1 MGNSGSSG
9 VQISVNPAQ
18 SNEGFHLAGS
28 TITGSV
34 NVQLKQD
41 VSPEDMNLQ
50 VQFKGKEK
58 SHVRYYDT
66 ITIPDGDGTT
76 STRQVPRDTYAERNI
91 IEINIPLG
99 SAISGT
105 NEAMTAGSY
114 SYPFQF
120 QLPDHLP
127 TSMFASDNDGGD
139 CCIKYKIKAEIKGK
153 KAWRSKDEDV
163 EIYVLAKPPS
173 SEKISYFVQPV
184 TVNIKTCCCFSRGD
198 ITFGA
203 AADDTRVG
211 KNESIKV
218 DFGCKNE
225 ATTEIQY
232 VEAYVKQYI
241 SWNANGRDNHTDHE
255 LVTQQFMETD
265 DMGARTKD
273 EMQQLSSNADN
284 QFASRG
290 IDDLFREI
298 KTMVTEGSNSISL
311 HIPHD
316 AKSSYNG
323 LLINV
328 SHVLKI
334 KIKTSGFSTNPES
347 EIPVQ
352 IVTPDSVSTEQTE
365 DDIALEP
372 SAPVLDGWN
381 LDEVTIAAPA
391 STPTNMVYG
400 GGVAGEEEIVVEP
413 LGIDEMGGGEAT
425 LQSLLKKLGSSVSAK
440 ATIAD
445 RIADDNWDSVFASLQ
460 PRDFAAILGKVTIDF
475 DQAEV
480 ADMVASK
487 IPNFSSAHVVA
498 AYRIVAEWVREQVVR
513 KLLPHTKDL
522 ETNSNVILSELT
534 DWERICLE
542 RDFETN
548 MSNSFA

>member
-1 MGNSGSSG
+1 
-9 VQISVNPAQ
+9 
-18 SNEGFHLAGS
+18 
-28 TITGSV
+28 
-34 NVQLKQD
+34 
-41 VSPEDMNLQ
+41 
-50 VQFKGKEK
+50 
-58 SHVRYYDT
+58 
-66 ITIPDGDGTT
+66 
-76 STRQVPRDTYAERNI
+76 
-91 IEINIPLG
+91 
-99 SAISGT
+99 
-105 NEAMTAGSY
+105 
-114 SYPFQF
+114 
-120 QLPDHLP
+120 
-127 TSMFASDNDGGD
+127 
-139 CCIKYKIKAEIKGK
+139 
-153 KAWRSKDEDV
+153 
-163 EIYVLAKPPS
+163 VLAKPPS

>member
-1 MGNSGSSG
+1 MGNSGSSA
-9 VQISVNPAQ
+9 VNISVNPSQ
-18 SNEGFHLAGS
+18 SNEGFYLAGS

-34 NVQLKQD
+34 NVQLKED

-58 SHVRYYDT
+58 SHVRYNDN
-66 ITIPDGDGTT
+66 DGDGGTT
-76 STRQVPRDTYAERNI
+76 HRNEYAERNI
-91 IEINIPLG
+91 IEIDLPLG
-99 SAISGT
+99 SATGGT
-105 NEAMTAGSY
+105 NEAMSAGSY

-120 QLPDHLP
+120 QLPDYLP
-127 TSMFASDNDGGD
+127 TSMSATDDGGE
-139 CCIKYKIKAEIKGK
+139 CRIKYKIKAEIKGK
-153 KAWRSKDEDV
+153 KSWRSKDEDV

-184 TVNIKTCCCFSRGD
+184 TVDIKSCCCFSRGD

-218 DFGCKNE
+218 DFGCKNK
-225 ATTEIQY
+225 ATTEIKY
-232 VEAYVKQYI
+232 VEAYVKQYV
-241 SWNANGRDNHTDHE
+241 SWNAGGHSQHTEHH
-255 LVTQQFMETD
+255 LVTQQFMDTD
-265 DMGARTKD
+265 DMGALTKD
-273 EMQQLSSNADN
+273 QIAQLSSNAEN

-311 HIPHD
+311 HIPHE
-316 AKSSYNG
+316 AKSSYSG

-328 SHVLKI
+328 HHVLKI
-334 KIKTSGFSTNPES
+334 KIKTSGFSTDPKS
-347 EIPVQ
+347 EIPIQ
-352 IVTPDSVSTEQTE
+352 IVTPDYVTGQQAGG
-365 DDIALEP
+365 DIAPEP
-372 SAPVLDGWN
+372 SAPVLDGWD
-381 LDEVTIAAPA
+381 LEQVTTAAPA
-391 STPTNMVYG
+391 STPTTMVYG
-400 GGVAGEEEIVVEP
+400 GGVTGEEDIVVDP
-413 LGIDEMGGGEAT
+413 LGIDGMGGGEAT
-425 LQSLLKKLGSSVSAK
+425 LQGLLKELGSSISAK
-440 ATIAD
+440 TTIGD
-445 RIADDNWDSVFASLQ
+445 RIADGNWDGVFASLQ

-487 IPNFSSAHVVA
+487 IPNYSCAHVVA
-498 AYRIVAEWVREQVVR
+498 AYHAVTEWVREQVVR

-522 ETNSNVILSELT
+522 QSNSNVILSELT

-542 RDFETN
+542 RDFESN
-548 MSNSFA
+548 MSNTFA

>member
-9 VQISVNPAQ
+9 VNISVNPSQ
-18 SNEGFHLAGS
+18 SNEGFYLAGS
-28 TITGSV
+28 MITGSV
-34 NVQLKQD
+34 NVQLKED
-41 VSPEDMNLQ
+41 VSPDDMNLQ

-58 SHVRYYDT
+58 SHVRY
-66 ITIPDGDGTT
+66 
-76 STRQVPRDTYAERNI
+76 RDSDETKHAFAERNI
-91 IEINIPLG
+91 IEIDLPLG
-99 SAISGT
+99 SATSGT
-105 NEAMTAGSY
+105 NAAMTAGSY

-127 TSMFASDNDGGD
+127 TSMYATGGIGGE
-139 CCIKYKIKAEIKGK
+139 CHIKYKIKAEIKGK

-163 EIYVLAKPPS
+163 EINVLAKPPS

-211 KNESIKV
+211 KNETIKV

-232 VEAYVKQYI
+232 VEAYVYQHI
-241 SWNANGRDNHTDHE
+241 QWNAGGRSNSEGRE
-255 LVTQQFMETD
+255 LVTQQFMDTD

-273 EMQQLSSNADN
+273 QMAQLSSDADN

-290 IDDLFREI
+290 IDGLFREI

-311 HIPHD
+311 HIPHE
-316 AKSSYNG
+316 AKSSYSG
-323 LLINV
+323 LLINAD
-328 SHVLKI
+328 HFLGI
-334 KIKTSGFSTNPES
+334 RIKTSGFSTVPRYM
-347 EIPVQ
+347 IPVQ
-352 IVTPDSVSTEQTE
+352 IVTPDSVSGQQTGGT
-365 DDIALEP
+365 IAPEP
-372 SAPVLDGWN
+372 PAPVLDGWN
-381 LDEVTIAAPA
+381 LDQVTTAAPA

-400 GGVAGEEEIVVEP
+400 GGVTGEEDIAVDP
-413 LGIDEMGGGEAT
+413 LGIDGMGGGEAT
-425 LQSLLKKLGSSVSAK
+425 LQGLLKELGSSISAK
-440 ATIAD
+440 TTIRD
-445 RIADDNWDSVFASLQ
+445 RIADGNWDGVFASLQ
-460 PRDFAAILGKVTIDF
+460 PRDFAAILGKVTLDF

-487 IPNFSSAHVVA
+487 IPNFSCAHVVA
-498 AYRIVAEWVREQVVR
+498 AHHAVTEWIREQVVR

-522 ETNSNVILSELT
+522 NSNSNVILSELT

-542 RDFETN
+542 RDFESSLSTYT
-548 MSNSFA
+548 